1 MSTLKSKVMLVILDG
16 FGVAKDPNVSAI
28 DQANMPYYKS
38 LISVMPNTLL
48 SASGEDVGLP
58 DNQFGN
64 SEVGHLNIGAG
75 RIVWQALS
83 RINKDIRP
91 FFITSP
97 KSYLAI
103 NKHK

>member
-58 DNQFGN
+58 DNHFGN
-64 SEVGHLNIGAG
+64 SEVGHLNIGA
-75 RIVWQALS
+75 
-83 RINKDIRP
+83 
-91 FFITSP
+91 
-97 KSYLAI
+97 
-103 NKHK
+103 

>member
-1 MSTLKSKVMLVILDG
+1 MLKSKVMLVILDG

-64 SEVGHLNIGAG
+64 SEVGH
-75 RIVWQALS
+75 
-83 RINKDIRP
+83 
-91 FFITSP
+91 
-97 KSYLAI
+97 YLR
-103 NKHK
+103 